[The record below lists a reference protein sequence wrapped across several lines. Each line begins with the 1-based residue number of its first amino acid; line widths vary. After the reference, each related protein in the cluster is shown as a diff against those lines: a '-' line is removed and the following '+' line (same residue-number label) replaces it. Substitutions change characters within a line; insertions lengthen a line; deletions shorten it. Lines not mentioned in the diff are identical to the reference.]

1 MSRLIAAL
9 IAACFA
15 FTAAPSFAQTTSAP
29 ADQQK
34 MDKDQKKAA
43 KKAKKEQKK
52 ADKQA
57 KKNAKKA
64 DKDAKKN
71 EKKAE
76 KDAAK

>member
-1 MSRLIAAL
+1 MTRLIAML
-9 IAACFA
+9 VAACFA
-15 FTAAPSFAQTTSAP
+15 LPSFAQGASAP
-29 ADQQK
+29 ADPGT
-34 MDKDQKKAA
+34 
-43 KKAKKEQKK
+43 KKAKKDQKK

>member
-15 FTAAPSFAQTTSAP
+15 FGAVPSYAQTSSTP

-34 MDKDQKKAA
+34 MDKKEQKAQKKAN
-43 KKAKKEQKK
+43 KKAKKDQKK

-64 DKDAKKN
+64 QKD
-71 EKKAE
+71 AE
-76 KDAAK
+76 KDAK

>member
-1 MSRLIAAL
+1 MSRVIAAL

-15 FTAAPSFAQTTSAP
+15 FTAVPSFAQTSTAP

-34 MDKDQKKAA
+34 MDKEQKKAA
-43 KKAKKEQKK
+43 KKAKKDQKK

-57 KKNAKKA
+57 KKNAKNA
-64 DKDAKKN
+64 
-71 EKKAE
+71 KKAE